1 MVTPRAWFVLVQLGA
16 ALALASQFSAPP
28 GSHAASEVDSKARAP
43 TALFTGVV
51 ASLADSSKSIVQ
63 WLTDGSDAKLTIEPR
78 PLRTRPTGG
87 VDNAENDLM
96 LAGSTDSIPS
106 SELAA
111 RVRVIDSV
119 GLARGDVSVFQRC
132 PGRLAGTPNHP
143 PPPDPWK
150 ACPPSGTIV
159 AALGVLSG
167 SDTES
172 RVEVVVLAA
181 QPEKSALINVLT
193 MKPEHGRW
201 RLAKQKSWVIVE

>member
-1 MVTPRAWFVLVQLGA
+1 M
-16 ALALASQFSAPP
+16 
-28 GSHAASEVDSKARAP
+28 
-43 TALFTGVV
+43 ALFTGVV

-63 WLTDGSDAKLTIEPR
+63 SLTGSSDAKLSIEPR

-96 LAGSTDSIPS
+96 LAGSTSVDSMPS

-111 RVRVIDSV
+111 RLRVIDSL
-119 GLARGDVSVFQRC
+119 GLVRGDVSVFQRC
-132 PGRLAGTPNHP
+132 PGSLVGTPNHP
-143 PPPDPWK
+143 VPRDPWK

-159 AALGVLSG
+159 ATLGALSA

-172 RVEVVVLAA
+172 RVEVVVLVA

-193 MKPEHGRW
+193 MKLETGRW
-201 RLAKQKSWVIVE
+201 RLSKQEAWVIVE